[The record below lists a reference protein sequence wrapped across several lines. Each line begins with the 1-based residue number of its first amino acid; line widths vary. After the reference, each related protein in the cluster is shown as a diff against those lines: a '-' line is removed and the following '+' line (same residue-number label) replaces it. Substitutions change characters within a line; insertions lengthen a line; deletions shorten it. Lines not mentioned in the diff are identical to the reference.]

1 MLEGTL
7 DRIWDSLENRY
18 APDDDGCGCGCDAPP
33 EAIAVLQNS
42 NLTEHDLVSY
52 LEGKVTFD
60 ELIARVDADVNDEA
74 INDLGSLAE
83 ALQQPADGSD
93 PRAATDCP

>member
-7 DRIWDSLENRY
+7 NRIWDSLENRY

-60 ELIARVDADVNDEA
+60 ELLARIDADIDGET

-83 ALQQPADGSD
+83 ALQQTTDGSA
-93 PRAATDCP
+93 PRTGTDRS